1 MTHAYKS
8 LNKLQYIKAYQSR
21 SSYKSSA
28 ATNITATMSTTQSC
42 PDDVLHIYHCDL
54 CNEEFKTEDELS
66 DHVSISISKDSNLKI
81 RFSMLLQL
89 KP

>member
-1 MTHAYKS
+1 MTHEYKS
-8 LNKLQYIKAYQSR
+8 LNKLQYIKVYEKPVFIQV
-21 SSYKSSA
+21 SA

-42 PDDVLHIYHCDL
+42 PDDVLHVYHCNL
-54 CNEEFKTEDELS
+54 CNEEFKTEDESS

-81 RFSMLLQL
+81 RFPMLLQL

>member
-1 MTHAYKS
+1 MK
-8 LNKLQYIKAYQSR
+8 SR

-42 PDDVLHIYHCDL
+42 LDDVLHVYHCDL
-54 CNEEFKTEDELS
+54 SNESEFKTEDELS

-81 RFSMLLQL
+81 RFPILLQL